1 MGILDIFR
9 NAKPVEEPQKKAKR
23 IGQKT
28 IKQQMY
34 RFNKQIDT
42 WKLGINC
49 FEDVWHSTTET
60 IIGVYNDVV
69 IDAHLSAALDNR
81 IAKTTSKDFKIVDEK
96 LEELDETVIFQ
107 SQWFRDFMRFSLE
120 SKFYGYSLIQF
131 GDRVGDG
138 FKTVKLVPREYVY
151 PQKQSVRTTPQNTVD
166 LIPFDKG
173 QYKAWTL
180 GVGRPEDI
188 GLLMKA
194 APLVIYKKTALG
206 SWSEFTELFGS
217 PFRFGKTN
225 VRDEALR
232 DNMYDMLDNMGRNAF
247 GVFHTD
253 DELEYIKD
261 SQTDAHHVFD
271 ELIERTNSELSKL
284 ILGSTMTMD
293 DGSSRSQSEVHE
305 RTTGAIE
312 KEDALFMTELVNK
325 QLIPWL
331 NTYHGF
337 NIVGTWV
344 FDDTE
349 NLSKPEQFKIDLEIV
364 KAGYNVPKE
373 YFTET
378 YGTPIDEPLEV
389 EETPDPKGGKSL
401 DADNVLKKKAFSLT
415 AYENFIGL
423 DSCDICNTI
432 DLSDT
437 PEPTWSD
444 AFIDEI
450 ITGVHTGLYTLNN
463 LPESL
468 YLETADRLVKSM
480 LEGVAESKV
489 IPTIA
494 DPDFIRALRNNAYVF
509 SGAKTFQEV
518 KTMSDFLID
527 ENGDFRSFADFKK
540 KAGAT
545 FDQFNKHWLRTEMT
559 QAHNTAEAASKW
571 QQFEEEKEVFPM
583 LRYDTAGDERVRSS
597 HKALDGV
604 IKPVDDPFWD
614 THAAPNG
621 WNCRCELLQESEA
634 VETPDADIEVPKDI
648 PDSMQFNP
656 GKQKVL
662 FSPEHP
668 YFIVDDQFSELR
680 DNNFGL
686 PEPGKFVVPE
696 VGKVSKRN
704 WAGEK
709 NNTVKSHIIS
719 EFQSHDLDATSVMFK
734 KDMDRGAMSQQVN
747 QISSLL
753 SEYKVAEEWAKSA
766 PFKVS
771 FASTTRAH
779 GFMKY
784 TIRGGRVGTTLNHN
798 NFNVGHRTPG
808 RNQTFNDSHRL
819 DKTRLTGKSKV
830 DEANIDIATTTH
842 EFAHF
847 LGVSSLVRANGAT
860 GKIKGF
866 FDELS
871 IIRLEYRDEL
881 LKLNKA
887 KDKDGLLKIHLGNYA
902 NTNID
907 EFFAETFTEY
917 KLSKNPSKYAK
928 KAGLLIDKHFKK

>member
-1 MGILDIFR
+1 MGIFDIFS
-9 NAKPVEEPQKKAKR
+9 NKKNDEPVKEKSKR
-23 IGQKT
+23 IGKKV
-28 IKQQMY
+28 IKQQLF
-34 RFNKQIDT
+34 RFNKQIDN

-49 FEDVWHSTTET
+49 FEDVHHPTTET
-60 IIGVYNDVV
+60 IISVYNDVV

-81 IAKTTSKDFKIVDEK
+81 ISKTSSKDFKIVDEK
-96 LEELDETVIFQ
+96 GEELDETAIFQ
-107 SQWFRDFMRFSLE
+107 AQWFRDFMRYSLE
-120 SKFYGYSLIQF
+120 SKFYGYSLVQF
-131 GDRVGDG
+131 GDRVADG
-138 FKTVKLVPREYVY
+138 FKMVKLVPRQYVY
-151 PQKQSVRTTPQNTVD
+151 PQKQAVRTSPQNTVD
-166 LIPFDKG
+166 LISFDKG
-173 QYKAWTL
+173 QYKPWTI
-180 GVGRPEDI
+180 GVGRPDDI

-194 APLVIYKKTALG
+194 SPLVIYKKTALG
-206 SWSEFTELFGS
+206 AWSEFTELFGS
-217 PFRFGKTN
+217 PFRFGKTD

-261 SQTDAHHVFD
+261 NQTDAHHVFD

-312 KEDALFMTELVNK
+312 KEDAIFMSEVVNK

-337 NIVGTWV
+337 NIQGKWV
-344 FDDTE
+344 FDETE
-349 NLSKPEQFKIDLEIV
+349 NMGKVEQFKIDLELV
-364 KAGYNVPKE
+364 KAGFNVPKE

-378 YGTPIDEPLEV
+378 YGTPIDESIEPVETTKDLNNLLE
-389 EETPDPKGGKSL
+389 GS
-401 DADNVLKKKAFSLT
+401 KKKAFSLT

-444 AFIDEI
+444 AFINEI
-450 ITGVHTGLYTLNN
+450 ITGVHTGLYTLQN

-480 LEGVAESKV
+480 LAGVAESKV

-494 DPDFIRALRNNAYVF
+494 DPNFIRALRDNAYVF

-540 KAGAT
+540 KAEAT

-604 IKPVDDPFWD
+604 IKPVGDKFWD

-634 VETPDADIEVPKDI
+634 VETPDGDIEAPKDI
-648 PDSMQFNP
+648 PESMQFNP

-668 YFIVDDQFSELR
+668 YFVVDDQFSELR
-680 DNNFGL
+680 DNNFNL
-686 PEPGKFVVPE
+686 PEPPNE
-696 VGKVSKRN
+696 
-704 WAGEK
+704 
-709 NNTVKSHIIS
+709 
-719 EFQSHDLDATSVMFK
+719 
-734 KDMDRGAMSQQVN
+734 
-747 QISSLL
+747 
-753 SEYKVAEEWAKSA
+753 
-766 PFKVS
+766 
-771 FASTTRAH
+771 
-779 GFMKY
+779 
-784 TIRGGRVGTTLNHN
+784 
-798 NFNVGHRTPG
+798 
-808 RNQTFNDSHRL
+808 
-819 DKTRLTGKSKV
+819 
-830 DEANIDIATTTH
+830 
-842 EFAHF
+842 
-847 LGVSSLVRANGAT
+847 
-860 GKIKGF
+860 
-866 FDELS
+866 
-871 IIRLEYRDEL
+871 
-881 LKLNKA
+881 
-887 KDKDGLLKIHLGNYA
+887 
-902 NTNID
+902 
-907 EFFAETFTEY
+907 
-917 KLSKNPSKYAK
+917 
-928 KAGLLIDKHFKK
+928 